1 MLSGITLRDLRHRA
15 GLTQAVVAAR
25 AGIPATVLSAYECG
39 RRKPSLDVAG
49 RIIAAM
55 GFDTRFVPQL
65 DPQVQ
70 GQRLVEVL
78 TLAEALPY
86 RPRPLSVARP

>member
-1 MLSGITLRDLRHRA
+1 VLSGITLRDLRHRA